1 MNCFFVSCE
10 IAENPDLKGKK
21 VAVAPHTTDRKG
33 IILAAS
39 YEARPYGVHSAM
51 RVSDALKAC
60 PDLILVEPSMTLY
73 SEYSEMFF
81 SYFMKIT
88 PLVEPAS
95 IDEGYL
101 DITDVCKPEE
111 VVDLAHKIQ
120 NTLLNEFNLP
130 CSIGIGPNK
139 FLAKMASDMK
149 KPLGITVL
157 RKREIEKLM
166 WPLPIEDLFGVG
178 KKTLEKMK
186 ALNIKTIGELANF
199 KDLNLLEHV
208 LGSMSFKYLYDSAHG
223 EGSNEV
229 DVNRFHE
236 FSSIG
241 NSQTFEFDEYL
252 INNMLLTIK
261 LLTNSVSNR
270 LEKASKK
277 AHTFTLQIKYNN
289 FKVVSRSKTLSYAT
303 SDSFEMFQIYKD
315 LFDDYYDDTFPVRLL
330 GISAGKLIDKKDEI
344 QQLSLFD
351 QLPKIEQ
358 EHKIT
363 NLVNSINKSLGKD
376 SLKIGV
382 KVQTSKKDK
391 EEERKFREE
400 IKKIQI
406 KND

>member
-51 RVSDALKAC
+51 RVSEALKLC

-81 SYFMKIT
+81 SYFMSIT

-111 VVDLAHKIQ
+111 VIDLAYKIQ
-120 NTLLNEFNLP
+120 KTLLDEYRLP

-149 KPLGITVL
+149 KPLGVTVL
-157 RKREIEKLM
+157 RKREIEQKM
-166 WPLPIEDLFGVG
+166 WPLPIHDLFGVG
-178 KKTLEKMK
+178 KKTLEKML
-186 ALNIKTIGELANF
+186 ALNIKTIGDLANF
-199 KDLNLLEHV
+199 KDLNLLEHI
-208 LGSMSFKYLYDSAHG
+208 LGSSSCKYLYDSAHG

-236 FSSIG
+236 FSSVG

-252 INNMLLTIK
+252 VNNMLLTIK

-270 LEKASKK
+270 LEKSYKK

-289 FKVVSRSKTLSYAT
+289 FKVVSRSKTISHAT
-303 SDSFEMFQIYKD
+303 NDAYEMYQIFKD
-315 LFDDYYDDTFPVRLL
+315 LFEDYYDDSFPVRLL
-330 GISAGKLIDKKDEI
+330 GVSASKLVDKKDEI
-344 QQLSLFD
+344 KQLSLFD

-363 NLVNSINKSLGKD
+363 SLINEINKTVGKD
-376 SLKIGV
+376 SLIIGV
-382 KVQTSKKDK
+382 KEDK
-391 EEERKFREE
+391 TNNKTDRSFREE
-400 IKKIQI
+400 IRKIQI

>member
-51 RVSDALKAC
+51 RVSDALRLC
-60 PDLILVEPSMTLY
+60 PDLILVEPSMSLY

-81 SYFMKIT
+81 SYFMSIT

-120 NTLLNEFNLP
+120 KTLLDEYHLP

-166 WPLPIEDLFGVG
+166 WPLPIDDMFGVG
-178 KKTLEKMK
+178 KKTLEKMR
-186 ALNIKTIGELANF
+186 ALNIKTIGDLATF
-199 KDLNLLEHV
+199 KDLNLLEHI
-208 LGSMSFKYLYDSAHG
+208 LGSSSYRYLYDSAHG

-236 FSSIG
+236 FSSVG
-241 NSQTFEFDEYL
+241 NSQTFEFDEY
-252 INNMLLTIK
+252 IVNNMLLTIK

-270 LEKASKK
+270 LEKSHKK

-289 FKVVSRSKTLSYAT
+289 FKVVSRSKTVNPAI
-303 SDSFEMFQIYKD
+303 SDAYEMYQIFKD
-315 LFDDYYDDTFPVRLL
+315 LFEDYYDDSFPVRLL
-330 GISAGKLIDKKDEI
+330 GVSASKLIDKKDEVK
-344 QQLSLFD
+344 QLSLFD

-358 EHKIT
+358 EHKIN
-363 NLVNSINKSLGKD
+363 NLISNINKMVGKD
-376 SLKIGV
+376 SLKLGV
-382 KVQTSKKDK
+382 QEDFSKTK
-391 EEERKFREE
+391 EDRSFREE
-400 IKKIQI
+400 IRKIQI
-406 KND
+406 KKD